1 MGTKPSF
8 RCALLELERRGTF
21 RPFAHAAIA
30 DAASLRGC
38 GMLAFA
44 LQPNSPERSF
54 KTSLNHEI
62 QAVVIFGFLE
72 IVRFGNI
79 AQPYKEAWVADF
91 STGWIFSH
99 HVGVRTCAILG

>member
-1 MGTKPSF
+1 MDYG
-8 RCALLELERRGTF
+8 RWLNCAWMSAMRTF